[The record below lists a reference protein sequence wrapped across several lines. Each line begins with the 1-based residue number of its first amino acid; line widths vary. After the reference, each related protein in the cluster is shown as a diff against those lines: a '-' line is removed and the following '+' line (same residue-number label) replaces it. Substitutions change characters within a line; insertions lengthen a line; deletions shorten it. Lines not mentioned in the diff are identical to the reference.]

1 MLVLPQP
8 LWRDVCRVRY
18 GVGLLVLLLV
28 VLWAPAGM
36 AERQVVAATG
46 YAPLGGMER
55 ASLNFDGGEGNNDS
69 YQPVVTADGRYV
81 IFQSAADNL
90 VLGDTNGVQDIF
102 LYDRR
107 EHVIRRLTMGLGGAQ
122 TDGDSRRPAVSA
134 AGNVVIF
141 ESQATNLVEGGG
153 NGYWQTFALD
163 LRRDV
168 VERVSST
175 AAGTPG
181 NSDSGQAKVS
191 GDGRFVAFASRAT
204 DLVSGDTNGRGDVFV
219 YDRSLGKMVRV
230 SMSPAGTQSN
240 GNSFNP
246 AISADGRFVAFQSL
260 ASNLLP
266 ESNGNFYQVY
276 LFDRITTKLILV
288 SYQAG
293 QVGNDESQR
302 PALSADGRYVAF
314 ESWADNLV
322 AGDTNEV
329 SDIFVYDRETGA
341 LTLASVSAGGG
352 AASNVSGSAAL
363 SADGRYVAFASLADN
378 LVPDDHNYQFDVFL
392 FDRQLERTSLVSR
405 NGAGGV
411 GNGPSISP
419 ALSAEGEYVV
429 FDSLASDLVPN
440 DHNARLDVF
449 VLGGAAD
456 PIKIQTAFVP
466 LIRR

>member
-1 MLVLPQP
+1 M
-8 LWRDVCRVRY
+8 DVCRVRN

-28 VLWAPAGM
+28 LLWIPAGM
-36 AERQVVAATG
+36 VEGQVVAAAG
-46 YAPLGGMER
+46 QAPLGGMER

-69 YQPVVTADGRYV
+69 YQPVTTADGRYV
-81 IFQSAADNL
+81 VFQSAADNL

-107 EHVIRRLTMGLGGAQ
+107 TQVIRRLTMGLDGAQ

-134 AGNVVIF
+134 AGDVVIF
-141 ESQATNLVEGGG
+141 ESQATNLVLGGG
-153 NGYWQTFALD
+153 NGYWQVFALD
-163 LRRDV
+163 LQRNV
-168 VERVSST
+168 VGQVSSAVT
-175 AAGTPG
+175 GAPG
-181 NSDSGQAKVS
+181 DSDSGQAKVS

-204 DLVSGDTNGRGDVFV
+204 DLVPGDTNGRGDVFV
-219 YDRSLGKMVRV
+219 YDRSLGEMARV

-240 GNSFNP
+240 GNSINP
-246 AISADGRFVAFQSL
+246 TISADGRYVAFQSL

-266 ESNGNFYQVY
+266 ECNGIFYQVY
-276 LFDRITTKLILV
+276 LFDHITKKLTLV
-288 SYQAG
+288 SHQAG
-293 QVGNDESQR
+293 QMGNDESQR

-314 ESWADNLV
+314 ESWASNLV
-322 AGDTNEV
+322 VGDTNEV
-329 SDIFVYDRETGA
+329 SDIFVYEVETGTV
-341 LTLASVSAGGG
+341 TLASVG
-352 AASNVSGSAAL
+352 ANGATASNVSGSAVL

-392 FDRQLERTSLVSR
+392 FDRQLGQTLLVSR

-419 ALSAEGEYVV
+419 AMSAGGEYVV

-440 DHNARLDVF
+440 DQNARIDVF
-449 VLGGAAD
+449 VLGGASE
-456 PIKIQTAFVP
+456 PINTQTVFVP